1 MTYRH
6 PRELPHPCFVA
17 DLDHFRS
24 RFRRIREAFE
34 AHFREVAVGYS
45 YKTNYLPALLEE
57 VERLDGWA
65 EVVSH
70 LEYRLARRVGVP
82 PERIIFNGP
91 NKTYEHLADALSAGA
106 VVNLDSLEEVDRVC
120 RWVRQEGQP
129 RSVGLRV
136 NVSNPDFS
144 DHRAQ
149 SRFGLPPSALV
160 EAERR
165 LREVDVEVAGL
176 HAHLSTNT
184 RDLEVFRQLVDTLGR
199 ALEHLDRCELDYVDV
214 GGGMGYAPSEMGG
227 LSFPSFSA
235 YAEDIRE
242 RFDAWFDDPEGMR
255 LMIEPGIS
263 TVGDTMS
270 FYTPVRA
277 IKEIEDRN
285 VAFVD
290 GSIQD
295 VKPTGH
301 DHNLPTEV
309 FTSAFEAKPGEPRLY
324 DVVGYTCMADD
335 YVAIEQSLPKL
346 EVGDILRI
354 DNVGAYTIVF
364 TPPFIR
370 SAPPIFVLDDGRY
383 RTARRR
389 ESFDDFF
396 ASYRFDLQD

>member
-1 MTYRH
+1 MTYQH
-6 PRELPHPCFVA
+6 PQKLPLPCFVA
-17 DLDHFRS
+17 DIGHFRS
-24 RFRRIREAFE
+24 RFRRIREAF
-34 AHFREVAVGYS
+34 ASHFPDVAVGYS

-65 EVVSH
+65 EVVSY

-82 PERIIFNGP
+82 GERIIFNGP
-91 NKTYEHLADALSAGA
+91 NKTYDHLADALEAGS
-106 VVNLDSLEEVDRVC
+106 VVNLDSLEEVDHVR
-120 RWVRQEGQP
+120 RWVRREGAP

-136 NVSNPDFS
+136 NLPNPDFS
-144 DHRAQ
+144 DHRAH
-149 SRFGLPPSALV
+149 SRFGLPLSDLV

-165 LREVDVEVAGL
+165 LRDVDVEVAGL
-176 HAHLSTNT
+176 HAHLSSNA
-184 RDLEVFRQLVDTLGR
+184 RDLSVFEELTRALGR
-199 ALEHLDRCELDYVDV
+199 AFDRLERDDLDYLDV
-214 GGGMGYAPSEMGG
+214 GGGMGYAPPEMEG
-227 LSFPSFSA
+227 LTFPDFTA
-235 YAEDIRE
+235 YAEKIHE
-242 RFDAWFDDPEGMR
+242 ALGAWFDEPGARR

-277 IKEIEDRN
+277 IKEIEGRR

-301 DHNLPTEV
+301 TRNLPTEV
-309 FTSAFEAKPGEPRLY
+309 FTSELEPKSCSSRSY
-324 DVVGYTCMADD
+324 DIVGYTCMADD
-335 YVAIEQSLPKL
+335 YIAIDQSLPRL
-346 EVGDILRI
+346 EVGDVLRI

-370 SAPPIFVLDDGRY
+370 EAPPIVVLDDGEY
-383 RTARRR
+383 REARRG

-396 ASYRFDLQD
+396 APYRFDVHD